1 MSARLAIGSQ
11 EHKVLFCR
19 ALIDTHD
26 PYDPARIQW
35 PDIDT
40 ASRDRIA
47 ALPFWQDAIADEYNA
62 HRKLEALAAR
72 QDDPLLAEALAMQG
86 REEGRHARIIE
97 GLLRAYGIPVA
108 PLAPASPP
116 ANPEFAYMKLGYGEC
131 CDSFFAF
138 GMFKIAERSGFFP
151 KALVQVFEPIVQEEA
166 RHIVFFQNWVAYVR
180 ANRPALHRPLHRL
193 TCARSLALSVWTR
206 ARIGLSLTRGGGP
219 KERKSSEGFDGVSL
233 RQYLELCQAENTR
246 RVAGFD
252 PRLLRP
258 TLIPGLVGG
267 AIRLLPRGR
276 AGDAPGG
283 DAKTAGAP

>member
-1 MSARLAIGSQ
+1 MSARLAIGSH
-11 EHKVLFCR
+11 EHKDLFCR

-26 PYDPARIQW
+26 PYDPDLIRW
-35 PDIDT
+35 PAIDP
-40 ASRDRIA
+40 ASRGRIA
-47 ALPFWQDAIADEYNA
+47 GLPFWQDAIADERNA
-62 HRKLEALAAR
+62 HLKLEALAAR
-72 QDDPLLAEALAMQG
+72 QDDPLLAEALALQG

-97 GLLRAYGIPVA
+97 GLLRAYDIPVA
-108 PLAPASPP
+108 PLSPAVAP

-193 TCARSLALSVWTR
+193 TCARGLALSVWTR
-206 ARIGLSLTRGGGP
+206 AKIGLSLTKGGGKGGKP
-219 KERKSSEGFDGVSL
+219 SEGFGGVSL
-233 RQYLELCQAENTR
+233 RRYLELCQTENAR
-246 RVAGFD
+246 RLSGFD

-258 TLIPGLVGG
+258 RLIPGLVGG
-267 AIRLLPRGR
+267 AVRLLPRGDT
-276 AGDAPGG
+276 GDPGRI
-283 DAKTAGAP
+283 GARPA

>member
-1 MSARLAIGSQ
+1 MSARLAIGSH
-11 EHKVLFCR
+11 EHKALFCR

-26 PYDPARIQW
+26 PYDPADIRW
-35 PDIDT
+35 PAIDQ

-47 ALPFWQDAIADEYNA
+47 ALPFWQDAIADERNA
-62 HRKLEALAAR
+62 HLKLEALAAR
-72 QDDPLLAEALAMQG
+72 QDDPLLAEALALQG

-97 GLLRAYGIPVA
+97 GLLRAYDIPVA
-108 PLAPASPP
+108 PLPPPVIP

-151 KALVQVFEPIVQEEA
+151 KPLVQVFEPIVQEEA

-206 ARIGLSLTRGGGP
+206 ARIGLSLTKGGGDKKP
-219 KERKSSEGFDGVSL
+219 SDGFGGVSL

-246 RVAGFD
+246 RTAGFD
-252 PRLLRP
+252 QRLLRP
-258 TLIPGLVGG
+258 RLIPGLVGRV
-267 AIRLLPRGR
+267 IHLLPRGR
-276 AGDAPGG
+276 AGDPGRI
-283 DAKTAGAP
+283 GARPA